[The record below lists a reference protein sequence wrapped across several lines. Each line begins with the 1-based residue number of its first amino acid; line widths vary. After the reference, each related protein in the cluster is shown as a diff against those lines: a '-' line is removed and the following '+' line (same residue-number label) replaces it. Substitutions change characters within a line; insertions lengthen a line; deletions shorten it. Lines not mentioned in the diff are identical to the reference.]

1 MKQNSRIRLLSFLV
15 IGYML
20 LAFTWWS
27 VLLFTKNRD
36 AFGAKAELLRIGLAA
51 QDLYINE
58 ENFQQTSVYR
68 QLEKDYS
75 RQEWMILGEG
85 MAFSITLL
93 IGLYLINRGYNRE
106 MQAARQR
113 RNFLLSITHELKS
126 PIASIRLVLE
136 TLNKRKLEEPQK
148 EKLLRSGLQEN
159 ERLHRLVNDLL
170 LSAKLEATYQPIFT
184 ELDLVSLLQEL
195 IEQVGQKFPDASIQ
209 TSLPSKL
216 RIQGDATGMRSLLLN
231 LLENALK
238 YSDPPA
244 DIQIIGE
251 LDAGNILLEIA
262 DKGHGIPDR
271 EKNKVFEKFYRV
283 GNEDTR
289 KTKGTG
295 LGLYIVK
302 EIVTAHGGKI
312 QILNNKPKGTVFKIT
327 LPNSNV

>member
-1 MKQNSRIRLLSFLV
+1 
-15 IGYML
+15 ML

-36 AFGAKAELLRIGLAA
+36 AFGAKTELLRIALAA
-51 QDLYINE
+51 QELYINE

-126 PIASIRLVLE
+126 PISSIRLVLE
-136 TLNKRKLEEPQK
+136 TLNKRKLEEKQK

-184 ELDLVSLLQEL
+184 ELDLVSLLRDL
-195 IEQVGQKFPDASIQ
+195 IEQVSQKFPDASIH
-209 TSLPSKL
+209 TTLPSEL
-216 RIQGDATGMRSLLLN
+216 PFQGDATGMRSLLLN

-244 DIQIIGE
+244 DIRINGQK
-251 LDAGNILLEIA
+251 DATNILLEIA
-262 DKGHGIPDR
+262 DQGHGIPDR
-271 EKNKVFEKFYRV
+271 EKNKIFEKFYRV

-312 QILNNKPKGTVFKIT
+312 QVLNNKPKGTVFKIT